1 MAAELIR
8 VTWSLQGSKR
18 IMLHT
23 LLKGRHVSYIGVS
36 GPYSLHQTLSV
47 STRLFLVTIGCGG
60 GGGGGSS
67 SSQETN

>member
-1 MAAELIR
+1 MAAKPIR

-23 LLKGRHVSYIGVS
+23 LLKDRHVTYIGVS

-60 GGGGGSS
+60 GGSS

>member
-1 MAAELIR
+1 MAAEPIR
-8 VTWSLQGSKR
+8 VTWSLQGNKW

-47 STRLFLVTIGCGG
+47 STRLFLITIGCGG
-60 GGGGGSS
+60 GG

>member
-60 GGGGGSS
+60 GGGGSS